1 MELNLIRSM
10 LEDRLIQVENG
21 IRQCRMMLD
30 DLEKEV
36 VVLKMDCRQQQCCD
50 SEANLLSLVE
60 DPAKV
65 RIIQKAMKKGLLAMT
80 PSGHL
85 HGLMRSK
92 TLLAYFIGRLWSG
105 DEVKNDAVTHEP
117 IWVLRSSFP
126 TKLVEDLF
134 EEKGLRDLRKQRR
147 NMPLPQGHELIDS
160 LF

>member
-1 MELNLIRSM
+1 M

-36 VVLKMDCRQQQCCD
+36 VVLKMACRQQCGD
-50 SEANLLSLVE
+50 SEANLLSLVG
-60 DPAKV
+60 DPDKV
-65 RIIQKAMKKGLLAMT
+65 RIIQKAMEKGLLAMT

-105 DEVKNDAVTHEP
+105 DEVKNDAVTLEP

-147 NMPLPQGHELIDS
+147 NMPLPQGHDLIDS

>member
-1 MELNLIRSM
+1 M

-36 VVLKMDCRQQQCCD
+36 VVLKMACRQQQYCD
-50 SEANLLSLVE
+50 SEANLLSLVG
-60 DPAKV
+60 DPDKV
-65 RIIQKAMKKGLLAMT
+65 RIIQKAMEKGLLAMT

-117 IWVLRSSFP
+117 IWVLCSSFP
-126 TKLVEDLF
+126 SKLVEDLF

>member
-1 MELNLIRSM
+1 M
-10 LEDRLIQVENG
+10 LEDRLIQVKNG

-36 VVLKMDCRQQQCCD
+36 VVLKMACRQQQCGD
-50 SEANLLSLVE
+50 SEANLLSLVG
-60 DPAKV
+60 DPDKV

>member
-1 MELNLIRSM
+1 M

-36 VVLKMDCRQQQCCD
+36 VVLKMAYRQQCGD
-50 SEANLLSLVE
+50 SEANLLSLVG
-60 DPAKV
+60 DPDKV
-65 RIIQKAMKKGLLAMT
+65 RIIQKAMEKGLLAMT

>member
-1 MELNLIRSM
+1 M

-36 VVLKMDCRQQQCCD
+36 VVLKMACRQQCGD
-50 SEANLLSLVE
+50 SEANLLSLVG
-60 DPAKV
+60 DPDKV
-65 RIIQKAMKKGLLAMT
+65 RIIQKAMEKGLLAIT
-80 PSGHL
+80 PSRHL

>member
-1 MELNLIRSM
+1 M

-36 VVLKMDCRQQQCCD
+36 VVLKMACRQQCGD
-50 SEANLLSLVE
+50 SEANLLSLVG
-60 DPAKV
+60 DPDKV
-65 RIIQKAMKKGLLAMT
+65 RIIQKAMEKGLLAMT

-105 DEVKNDAVTHEP
+105 DEVKNDAVTHES

>member
-1 MELNLIRSM
+1 M

-36 VVLKMDCRQQQCCD
+36 VVLKMACRQQCGD
-50 SEANLLSLVE
+50 SEANLLSLVG
-60 DPAKV
+60 DPDKV
-65 RIIQKAMKKGLLAMT
+65 RIIQKAMEKGLLAMT

-126 TKLVEDLF
+126 TKLVENLF
-134 EEKGLRDLRKQRR
+134 EEKGLRDLRKQHR

>member
-1 MELNLIRSM
+1 M

-36 VVLKMDCRQQQCCD
+36 VVLKIACRQQQCGD
-50 SEANLLSLVE
+50 SEANLLSLVG
-60 DPAKV
+60 DPDKV

>member
-1 MELNLIRSM
+1 M

-36 VVLKMDCRQQQCCD
+36 VVLKMACRQQCGD
-50 SEANLLSLVE
+50 SEANLLSLVG
-60 DPAKV
+60 DPDKV
-65 RIIQKAMKKGLLAMT
+65 RIIQKAMEKGLLAMT

-92 TLLAYFIGRLWSG
+92 TLLAYFIGRLWSV

-134 EEKGLRDLRKQRR
+134 EEKGLRDLRKQRH

>member
-1 MELNLIRSM
+1 M

-36 VVLKMDCRQQQCCD
+36 VVLKMACRQQCGD
-50 SEANLLSLVE
+50 SEANLLSLVG
-60 DPAKV
+60 DPDKV

-105 DEVKNDAVTHEP
+105 DEVKNDSVTHEP

>member
-1 MELNLIRSM
+1 M

-36 VVLKMDCRQQQCCD
+36 VVLKMACRQQQCGD
-50 SEANLLSLVE
+50 SEANLLSLVG
-60 DPAKV
+60 DPDKV
-65 RIIQKAMKKGLLAMT
+65 HIIQKAMKKGLLAMT

>member
-1 MELNLIRSM
+1 M
-10 LEDRLIQVENG
+10 LENRLIQVENG

-36 VVLKMDCRQQQCCD
+36 VVLKMVCRQQQCGD
-50 SEANLLSLVE
+50 SEANLLSLVG
-60 DPAKV
+60 DPDKV

>member
-1 MELNLIRSM
+1 M

-36 VVLKMDCRQQQCCD
+36 VVLKMACRQQQCGD
-50 SEANLLSLVE
+50 SEANLLSLVG
-60 DPAKV
+60 DPDKV
-65 RIIQKAMKKGLLAMT
+65 RIIQKAMEKGLLAMT
-80 PSGHL
+80 PLGHL

>member
-1 MELNLIRSM
+1 M

-36 VVLKMDCRQQQCCD
+36 MVLKMACRQQQCCD
-50 SEANLLSLVE
+50 SEANLLSLIG
-60 DPAKV
+60 DPDKV

>member
-1 MELNLIRSM
+1 MGLNLIRSM

-36 VVLKMDCRQQQCCD
+36 VVLKMAYRQQQCGD
-50 SEANLLSLVE
+50 SEANLLSLVG
-60 DPAKV
+60 DPDKV
-65 RIIQKAMKKGLLAMT
+65 RIIQKAMEKGLLAMT
-80 PSGHL
+80 PLGHL

>member
-1 MELNLIRSM
+1 M
-10 LEDRLIQVENG
+10 LENRLIQVENG

-36 VVLKMDCRQQQCCD
+36 VVLKMACWQQQCGD
-50 SEANLLSLVE
+50 SEANLLSFVG
-60 DPAKV
+60 DPDKV

>member
-1 MELNLIRSM
+1 M

-36 VVLKMDCRQQQCCD
+36 VVLKMACRQQCGD
-50 SEANLLSLVE
+50 SEANLLSLVG
-60 DPAKV
+60 DPDKV
-65 RIIQKAMKKGLLAMT
+65 RIIQKAMEKGLLAMT
-80 PSGHL
+80 PLGHL

-147 NMPLPQGHELIDS
+147 NMPIPQGHELIDS

>member
-1 MELNLIRSM
+1 M

-36 VVLKMDCRQQQCCD
+36 VVLKMACRKQQCGD
-50 SEANLLSLVE
+50 SEANLLSLVG
-60 DPAKV
+60 DPDKV
-65 RIIQKAMKKGLLAMT
+65 RIIQKAMENGLLAMT

>member
-1 MELNLIRSM
+1 M

-36 VVLKMDCRQQQCCD
+36 VVLKMACRQQCGD
-50 SEANLLSLVE
+50 SEANLLSLVG
-60 DPAKV
+60 DPDKV
-65 RIIQKAMKKGLLAMT
+65 RIIQKAMEKGLLAIT
-80 PSGHL
+80 PSRHL

-105 DEVKNDAVTHEP
+105 DEVKNDSVTHEP

-147 NMPLPQGHELIDS
+147 NMPLPQGHKLIDS

>member
-1 MELNLIRSM
+1 M

-36 VVLKMDCRQQQCCD
+36 VVLKMACRQQCGD
-50 SEANLLSLVE
+50 SEANLLSLIG
-60 DPAKV
+60 DPDKV
-65 RIIQKAMKKGLLAMT
+65 RIIQKAMKKDLLAMT

>member
-1 MELNLIRSM
+1 MW
-10 LEDRLIQVENG
+10 EDRLIQVENG
-21 IRQCRMMLD
+21 IRQCRMVLD
-30 DLEKEV
+30 DLEKEI
-36 VVLKMDCRQQQCCD
+36 VVLKMACRQQCGD
-50 SEANLLSLVE
+50 SEANLLSLVG
-60 DPAKV
+60 DPDKV
-65 RIIQKAMKKGLLAMT
+65 RIIQKAMEKGLLAMT

-85 HGLMRSK
+85 HELMRSK

>member
-36 VVLKMDCRQQQCCD
+36 VVLKMACRQQCGD
-50 SEANLLSLVE
+50 SEANLLSLVG
-60 DPAKV
+60 DPDKV
-65 RIIQKAMKKGLLAMT
+65 RIIQKAMEKGLLAIT

>member
-1 MELNLIRSM
+1 M

-36 VVLKMDCRQQQCCD
+36 VVLKMACRQQCGD
-50 SEANLLSLVE
+50 SEASLLSLVG
-60 DPAKV
+60 DPDKV
-65 RIIQKAMKKGLLAMT
+65 RIIQKAMEKGLLAMT

-126 TKLVEDLF
+126 TKLLEDLF

>member
-1 MELNLIRSM
+1 M

-36 VVLKMDCRQQQCCD
+36 VVLKMAYRQQCGD
-50 SEANLLSLVE
+50 SEANLLSLVG
-60 DPAKV
+60 DPDKV

-105 DEVKNDAVTHEP
+105 DEVKNDSVTHEP

>member
-1 MELNLIRSM
+1 MIRSM

-36 VVLKMDCRQQQCCD
+36 VVLKMACRQQQCGD
-50 SEANLLSLVE
+50 SEANLLSLVG
-60 DPAKV
+60 DPDKV

>member
-1 MELNLIRSM
+1 M

-36 VVLKMDCRQQQCCD
+36 VVLKMACRQQQCGD
-50 SEANLLSLVE
+50 SEANMLSFVG

-105 DEVKNDAVTHEP
+105 DEVKNDSVTHEP

>member
-1 MELNLIRSM
+1 M

-36 VVLKMDCRQQQCCD
+36 VVLKMACRQQCGD
-50 SEANLLSLVE
+50 SEANLLSLVG
-60 DPAKV
+60 DPDKV
-65 RIIQKAMKKGLLAMT
+65 RIIQKAMEKGLLAIT

-85 HGLMRSK
+85 HGLVRSK

>member
-1 MELNLIRSM
+1 M

-36 VVLKMDCRQQQCCD
+36 VVLKMACRQQCGD
-50 SEANLLSLVE
+50 SEANLLSLVG
-60 DPAKV
+60 DTDKV
-65 RIIQKAMKKGLLAMT
+65 RIIQKAMEKGLLAMT

>member
-1 MELNLIRSM
+1 M

-36 VVLKMDCRQQQCCD
+36 VVLKMACRQQCGD
-50 SEANLLSLVE
+50 SEANLLSLVG
-60 DPAKV
+60 DPDKV
-65 RIIQKAMKKGLLAMT
+65 RIIQKAMEKGLLAIT

-92 TLLAYFIGRLWSG
+92 TLLVYFIGRLWSG

>member
-1 MELNLIRSM
+1 M

-36 VVLKMDCRQQQCCD
+36 VVLKMACRQQQCGD
-50 SEANLLSLVE
+50 SEANLLSFVG

>member
-1 MELNLIRSM
+1 MISVAASLISIVLPTMISISSLR
-10 LEDRLIQVENG
+10 
-21 IRQCRMMLD
+21 CRTD
-30 DLEKEV
+30 GYPD
-36 VVLKMDCRQQQCCD
+36 
-50 SEANLLSLVE
+50 
-60 DPAKV
+60 KV

-117 IWVLRSSFP
+117 IWVLCSSFP

>member
-1 MELNLIRSM
+1 M

-36 VVLKMDCRQQQCCD
+36 VVLKMAYRQQQCGD
-50 SEANLLSLVE
+50 SEANLLSLVG
-60 DPAKV
+60 DPDKV
-65 RIIQKAMKKGLLAMT
+65 RIIQKAMEKGLLAMT
-80 PSGHL
+80 PLGHL

>member
-1 MELNLIRSM
+1 M

-36 VVLKMDCRQQQCCD
+36 VVLKMACRQQCGD
-50 SEANLLSLVE
+50 SEANLLSLVG

-65 RIIQKAMKKGLLAMT
+65 RIIQKAMEKGLLAIT

>member
-1 MELNLIRSM
+1 MF
-10 LEDRLIQVENG
+10 EDRLIQVENG

-36 VVLKMDCRQQQCCD
+36 VVLKMACRQQQCCD
-50 SEANLLSLVE
+50 SEANLLSLVG
-60 DPAKV
+60 DPDKV

>member
-1 MELNLIRSM
+1 M

-36 VVLKMDCRQQQCCD
+36 VVLKMACRQQQCGD
-50 SEANLLSLVE
+50 SEANLLSLVG
-60 DPAKV
+60 DPDKV
-65 RIIQKAMKKGLLAMT
+65 RIIQKATEKGLLAMT

>member
-1 MELNLIRSM
+1 M

-36 VVLKMDCRQQQCCD
+36 VVLKMACRQQQCGD
-50 SEANLLSLVE
+50 SEAYLLSLVG
-60 DPAKV
+60 DPDKV

-105 DEVKNDAVTHEP
+105 DEVKNDVVTHEP

>member
-1 MELNLIRSM
+1 M

-36 VVLKMDCRQQQCCD
+36 VVLKMACRQQCGD
-50 SEANLLSLVE
+50 SEANLLSLVG
-60 DPAKV
+60 DPDKV

>member
-1 MELNLIRSM
+1 MF
-10 LEDRLIQVENG
+10 EDRLIQVENG

-36 VVLKMDCRQQQCCD
+36 VVLKMACRQQQCCD